1 MKASKE
7 IFSTIVKVTYTKYSE
22 NIKVN
27 AKNANQLRIL
37 INTDKDI
44 VSHEVITQ
52 GDYIFNL
59 KPQFK
64 TVEVEIRNCNEISRY
79 FTMSVEVREDDKI
92 RILGDGFGDW
102 VFKFQTVKTT
112 GKGDYVKMYGN
123 RVYFKW
129 DAPTFN

>member
-1 MKASKE
+1 MKA
-7 IFSTIVKVTYTKYSE
+7 TILTIEYNNYQE
-22 NIKVN
+22 NVIVN
-27 AKNANQLRIL
+27 AKNVKQVRNL
-37 INTDKDI
+37 IKESKSF
-44 VSHEVITQ
+44 VVAFQ
-52 GDYIFNL
+52 GDYNFNL

-64 TVEVEIRNCNEISRY
+64 TVEVEISNCYEISRY

-129 DAPTFN
+129 NAPTFN